1 VRDVPSILD
10 SSHLR
15 EGVVVR
21 VDHDGGTNFYK
32 HKGFYFGVLEG
43 YLKEDPNFVDAEEIA

>member
-1 VRDVPSILD
+1 MPSILD
-10 SSHLR
+10 SNHLR

-21 VDHDGGTNFYK
+21 VDHDGGTDFYK

-43 YLKEDPNFVDAEEIA
+43 YLKEDPNFIDAEEIA